1 MTHRDMQPPWLRFPD
16 LPAGELGWRMGA
28 GEGYLC
34 DFWGWIGSL
43 TYDERLAY
51 LLRHKPL
58 PDAYVLMAADVLAL
72 PDLNDADVDA
82 AFGVLADVGLISRG

>member
-1 MTHRDMQPPWLRFPD
+1 M
-16 LPAGELGWRMGA
+16 PAGDLGWRMGA

-34 DFWGWIGSL
+34 DFWDWIGSL

-82 AFGVLADVGLISRG
+82 ACVVLADVGLISRG